1 MSLDLSS
8 IPPEARLDF
17 IRIGRRWNS
26 AHTLAQATDTLQALG
41 TYGTLLADH
50 GFSAEDAL
58 RLAAA
63 RNALADKLSD
73 SARGGEL
80 PPKVTSRA
88 YLDAM
93 HEGKRVRNLARTILV
108 SVEDLFAKRR
118 GAAAESV
125 RRQLSIVL
133 GQTQSA
139 GADDGALL
147 HQLEILEQAL
157 RDPVIGAEAV
167 SRGGL
172 FALREIERAI
182 VTLRAIAVPCPTLSQ
197 ELSDADE
204 RDLLDGLIVSLVR
217 SARRAARI
225 AASWTGNPDLA
236 KAFELTRLYANDE
249 NPLGL
254 LKEPEPDPRDY
265 GLPSRNKP
273 S

>member
-26 AHTLAQATDTLQALG
+26 ESTLAQANDTLNALG
-41 TYGTLLADH
+41 TFGALLADQ

-63 RNALADKLSD
+63 RNALEKKLRDAAKSGVVP
-73 SARGGEL
+73 R
-80 PPKVTSRA
+80 KVTSRA

-147 HQLEILEQAL
+147 QQLELLQEAL
-157 RDPVIGAEAV
+157 RDPVIGVEAV

-182 VTLRAIAVPCPTLSQ
+182 VKLRAVAEPTLTVSQ
-197 ELSDADE
+197 ELSEADE
-204 RDLLDGLIVSLVR
+204 RDLLDGLIVHLVR
-217 SARRAARI
+217 AARRAARI
-225 AASWTGNPDLA
+225 AANWTNNPELA
-236 KAFELTRLYANDE
+236 KAFELNRLYANDE

-254 LKEPEPDPRDY
+254 FKEPEPDPADFDM
-265 GLPSRNKP
+265 LSRTKP